1 MLIARRIR
9 ELEVYCEVI
18 SSNKTLEEIRDM
30 NPMGVIL
37 SGGPGSVYDKSAP
50 ATDIQLLTSNL
61 PVLGICYGMQLM
73 AHQLGGRVNPSKTRE
88 YGKSY
93 LKMNENTSLLF
104 AGLPQQIDVWMSHG
118 DKVETLP
125 PDFEAIGLSMNSPY
139 AAMANSCLLY
149 TSDAAD
155 E

>member
-1 MLIARRIR
+1 MKRFEMEISDNIEPGKQKPILVVDFGSQYSMLIARRIR

-61 PVLGICYGMQLM
+61 PV
-73 AHQLGGRVNPSKTRE
+73 PES
-88 YGKSY
+88 
-93 LKMNENTSLLF
+93 
-104 AGLPQQIDVWMSHG
+104 
-118 DKVETLP
+118 
-125 PDFEAIGLSMNSPY
+125 
-139 AAMANSCLLY
+139 
-149 TSDAAD
+149 
-155 E
+155 